1 MTKMNAFDAFKQLSP
16 MLHTMLSLQHVEMH
30 RTVASQGGI
39 MDCQPEPVVMDTL
52 QYLIDLA
59 ELALSPPQTSP
70 RRRRR
75 RPSV

>member
-1 MTKMNAFDAFKQLSP
+1 MNAFDAFKQLSP

-52 QYLIDLA
+52 QYLIERIFQVPVDLA
-59 ELALSPPQTSP
+59 ELAMPPPQTRS
-70 RRRRR
+70 R
-75 RPSV
+75 